1 LMPDFIE
8 LVADTDNIRLELVD
22 AVDARDGTMLPIP
35 AAKDDGATTLNP
47 HHHPVFKLDGVVDT
61 GVKLGEGAAGS
72 HHVIDGSG
80 VDDP

>member
-47 HHHPVFKLDGVVDT
+47 SSNLMVSWTQVSS
-61 GVKLGEGAAGS
+61 LGKALRAP
-72 HHVIDGSG
+72 IM
-80 VDDP
+80 